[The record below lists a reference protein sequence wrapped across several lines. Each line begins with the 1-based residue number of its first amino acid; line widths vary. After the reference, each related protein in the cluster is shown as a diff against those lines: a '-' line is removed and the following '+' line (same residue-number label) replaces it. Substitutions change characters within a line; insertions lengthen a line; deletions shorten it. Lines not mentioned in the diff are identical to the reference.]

1 MALSLNQT
9 AALAGILKPGMK
21 VAAMGYPDI
30 IAPHE
35 MLVDLFG
42 TRMNHLKFRD
52 DSATIC
58 KRHGLETRAI
68 PDAEAF
74 FTMLDCE
81 LHVYDVVKE
90 RGTESLCDLNIS
102 DNLKYANGFYDVVL
116 DVGTVEHCFN
126 IGQALMNMAGLVKK
140 GGYIIHEN
148 PFNCGNHGFYNL
160 NPTLFADFYAVNGFV
175 LKDCRLVGKDGE
187 ARISHTKRFRFT
199 DGEVNV
205 FALAQRMGVK
215 SFVFPV
221 QSKYANL
228 IPAAGVSGEGDAS
241 QRAKEIVNG

>member
-21 VAAMGYPDI
+21 IASMGYPDI
-30 IAPHE
+30 IAPVEFIHTFWPGCNDWE
-35 MLVDLFG
+35 V
-42 TRMNHLKFRD
+42 RK
-52 DSATIC
+52 DSEQIC
-58 KRHGLETRAI
+58 KRHGLEPCPI
-68 PDAEAF
+68 PDAGSF
-74 FTMLDCE
+74 FSLLGCTLD
-81 LHVYDVVKE
+81 VYDVVKE
-90 RGTESLCDLNIS
+90 RGCEIILDLNEPM
-102 DNLKYANGFYDVVL
+102 KFCKQYDIVL
-116 DVGTVEHCFN
+116 DVGTAEHCFN
-126 IGQALMNMAGLVKK
+126 IGQALINMAGLVEK

-148 PFNCGNHGFYNL
+148 PFNWGNHGFYNL
-160 NPTLFADFYAVNGFV
+160 NPTLFADFYAVNGFT

-205 FALAQRMGVK
+205 FALAQRVGVK

-228 IPAAGVSGEGDAS
+228 IPAAVDSGERDAIE
-241 QRAKEIVNG
+241 RAKEIVNG